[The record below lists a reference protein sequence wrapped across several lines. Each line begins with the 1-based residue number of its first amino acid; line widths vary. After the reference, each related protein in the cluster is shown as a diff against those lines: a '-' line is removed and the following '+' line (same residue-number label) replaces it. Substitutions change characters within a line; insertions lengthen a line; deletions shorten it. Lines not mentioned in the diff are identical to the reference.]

1 VRRVTAGPGF
11 SELSI
16 NPSVPCKTHSNFPWL
31 LSQRDVHNKR
41 PPEGISE
48 VREFMDGIG
57 LRLGLTIRLR
67 RM

>member
-1 VRRVTAGPGF
+1 
-11 SELSI
+11 
-16 NPSVPCKTHSNFPWL
+16 
-31 LSQRDVHNKR
+31 LSQRDVHSKR
-41 PPEGISE
+41 PPEGISA